1 MSPDALRSPA
11 ETPIRRCSLS
21 DLKLSR
27 TEEESLI
34 GRASGISPDTAGIF
48 LLRAS
53 ASPFRFL
60 TRSST
65 TAPRPSSSR
74 RASVG
79 FLGRKPFHPR
89 PESATGGIASLLT
102 LFQRATIS
110 PPNLLLYS
118 DTIFDLDQ
126 RNATPDQ
133 TAEYHFFRYIRPLTL
148 GHKHAQRGPKQRQ
161 MVFPVEVATI

>member
-1 MSPDALRSPA
+1 LRSPA

-48 LLRAS
+48 LLSAS
-53 ASPFRFL
+53 ASPCRYR

-79 FLGRKPFHPR
+79 FLGRKPFHLR

-102 LFQRATIS
+102 PFRKAKIS
-110 PPNLLLYS
+110 PPNPSGSLG
-118 DTIFDLDQ
+118 TRFRLDQ
-126 RNATPDQ
+126 GNARLVLM
-133 TAEYHFFRYIRPLTL
+133 AGCHACHCIRPLTPE
-148 GHKHAQRGPKQRQ
+148 HKHDQRDPTRRQ
-161 MVFPVEVATI
+161 TV